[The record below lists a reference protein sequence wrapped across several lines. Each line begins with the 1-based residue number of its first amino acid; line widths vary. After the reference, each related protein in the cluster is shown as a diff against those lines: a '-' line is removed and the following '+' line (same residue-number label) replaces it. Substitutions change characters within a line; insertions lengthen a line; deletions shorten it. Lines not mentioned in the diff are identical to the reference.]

1 MAFISKFTGPEI
13 DRRLAQGTYDDAVA
27 AGFTGTK
34 EQFDAWI
41 AAYTP
46 AEMEKLNNKQD
57 KEDPMLETENKTV
70 VGAIN
75 LLNSEKQDK
84 EDERLATESKIVVD
98 AINELNTRATDLYYN
113 KQDKEDSGLVTEQ
126 KTIVGAI
133 NEVRLKLQDQDSQKQ
148 DKVDNGFAT
157 NDKSVVGAVNEIHNE
172 LDTCVADY
180 NEHIDEYEVFKAN
193 TENTL
198 NSHST
203 QIGQLTQE
211 KQDKTDFNLATKSKT
226 VVDAINENHA
236 SITAE
241 VARSVA
247 EDARLDETKVS
258 YTDISDDT
266 NPDRKTIMLKNHDSL
281 SGYGTDGTTAYN
293 LAMVSKWD
301 KADFGAAGIPINLN
315 GSEAHPTYNDKEEL
329 AFVSELSGE
338 TGKLAEDIKSLNE
351 TVATV
356 KQDLADSVSSINKNM
371 EDGFNTINDD
381 IDNEIRPAIEKNTK
395 DIGVV
400 NNTLTTKINE
410 TEEKLQADINYLK
423 PRVTTLESLQI
434 VKVDSDSETYAAS
447 YELQDATGKVYGQR
461 INIATDK
468 FIKSVSYANQ
478 TLTIVFVLEDGS
490 EYSQNID
497 VSELMNVYTAG
508 GGITISDTGVVSVS
522 DETLQMIQ
530 YSDSEVRRLEKDKI
544 PYVYD
549 EKTQSNIN
557 VILPEGG
564 SYLGNY
570 GDENATVA
578 KAAVYDGIKQLEL
591 GSSKVHTNINTDSD
605 VTIETSTGKKT
616 IATTDELVNVVNIP
630 IRSLQD
636 KVYTQEEIFDW
647 FGVTSVPELKQKI
660 SRGSQMYLR
669 YGILLSGNPMYY
681 KMPIEYTAFESANQ
695 IKLVCVGLNTRDDV
709 TSKYEIL
716 INLDGTIIEG
726 NSNVKLTLLSLEPN
740 LSNFATKDEVPNVFE
755 TKGLTELEMGESSAK
770 IEAAL
775 GIDFA
780 SLIDIIRENKAVI
793 VDRNSAGDYKAC
805 IHASGNISS
814 GNGAANLMFFIG
826 TTPTIY
832 QIQYVNETFA
842 LAVTEYAFAKKSDI
856 PDVSNLVSSEAL
868 NSALA
873 LKQNVTDN
881 SLETTSK
888 TVTGAINE
896 VRTSV
901 EDIHVPYQI
910 DIQALLSASDTESIS
925 AAIGTI
931 QALNNVVSENR
942 AIVGS
947 VASGT
952 VGVSIRVLGNVTSL
966 YYILDTVLGY
976 TVNEINI
983 TDNSGVLS
991 KQVVTHAFITENRVV
1006 NSLNSDE
1013 TTLPLSAAQGKSLN
1027 ETKQSKEDA
1036 SLPTTAKTVV
1046 GAIAELK
1053 TAVDSKASSDAL
1065 NAKQNATDQ
1074 SLQTTDKTVVGA
1086 INEVFSKC
1094 DNINILFTSG
1104 LVNLS
1109 SSSSEDEIL
1118 SCFTGYSSLDEV
1130 FTLLGSNAFII
1141 CDTSEG
1147 YMEVDKINTIFS
1159 YEIPARDS
1167 GSGEIDLYLSGFLGK
1182 WLGQDFTPSTDVYL
1196 IRITA
1201 SGSPGSFEY
1210 SCSTG
1215 VRSIAFKEE
1224 FSLYDI
1230 TKYVTVS
1237 GALSKAG
1244 SPGMGTYLIVNSD
1257 ELNSS
1262 TLATTNKTIV
1272 GAINEVKG
1280 LVDSKSSVGKID
1292 LESDGSGEIFNLYEG
1307 IYVNSATGAYSHAEG
1322 YRTYAAGES
1331 AHAEGDHTS
1340 AVKDHSHAEG
1350 SYSHALGV
1358 ASHAEGNYTECL
1370 GDYSHAEGSGSV
1382 AQGVAAH
1389 AEGYVTQTFSDG
1401 EHAEGVY
1408 NHSYQSDDESVRVV
1422 HSVGIGSASG
1432 TGVKN
1437 RINAHEIK
1445 FNGDHYVYGLGGYNG
1460 ANPAESQTLQEVIN
1474 SKQATITAGTGLEF
1488 EGNTLNVTLDTT
1500 VFKVVSVLPDSPA
1513 VGDENKIHLVPAE
1526 STGTNNLYTEYVW
1539 VNSAWEILGEYT
1551 SEVDLTPYLKIADAA
1566 DTYLSKTDATSTY
1579 ATATNLTAHTS
1590 NTENPHRVTAAQV
1603 GLGNVDN
1610 TSDENKPVST
1620 AQQTALDL
1628 KQNITDNSLPTT
1640 SKTITGAIT
1649 EIYNKQTVYT
1659 EVPTLTA
1666 DYNIPAND
1674 TFVEHTY
1681 IINIGDTVYNVTG
1694 DSAIRWAGA
1703 VTPVA

>member
-478 TLTIVFVLEDGS
+478 VLTIVFVLENGS

-544 PYVYD
+544 PYAYD

-695 IKLVCVGLNTRDDV
+695 IKLVLVGLNTRDDV
-709 TSKYEIL
+709 TSKYEII

-726 NSNVKLTLLSLEPN
+726 NSNVKLTLLSLEPD
-740 LSNFATKDEVPNVFE
+740 LSQYALKSEIPDVFE
-755 TKGLTELEMGESSAK
+755 TKGLTELETGESSAK

-780 SLIDIIRENKAVI
+780 SLIEIIQENKTI
-793 VDRNSAGDYKAC
+793 IIDRNSAGDYKAC

-832 QIQYVNETFA
+832 QVQYVSGTWA
-842 LAVTEYAFAKKSDI
+842 LAVDKYEFADKDEI
-856 PDVSNLVSSEAL
+856 PDISNLATKSE
-868 NSALA
+868 
-873 LKQNVTDN
+873 V
-881 SLETTSK
+881 
-888 TVTGAINE
+888 
-896 VRTSV
+896 
-901 EDIHVPYQI
+901 
-910 DIQALLSASDTESIS
+910 
-925 AAIGTI
+925 
-931 QALNNVVSENR
+931 
-942 AIVGS
+942 
-947 VASGT
+947 
-952 VGVSIRVLGNVTSL
+952 
-966 YYILDTVLGY
+966 
-976 TVNEINI
+976 
-983 TDNSGVLS
+983 
-991 KQVVTHAFITENRVV
+991 
-1006 NSLNSDE
+1006 
-1013 TTLPLSAAQGKSLN
+1013 
-1027 ETKQSKEDA
+1027 
-1036 SLPTTAKTVV
+1036 
-1046 GAIAELK
+1046 
-1053 TAVDSKASSDAL
+1053 
-1065 NAKQNATDQ
+1065 NAKQNTLVSGTNIKTLNGESLLGEGNIQLDEGPIDYETLINKPSINSVELSGNLSFEDLGLDVNPTWEQIQNKPTFAT
-1074 SLQTTDKTVVGA
+1074 VA
-1086 INEVFSKC
+1086 
-1094 DNINILFTSG
+1094 TSG
-1104 LVNLS
+1104 
-1109 SSSSEDEIL
+1109 
-1118 SCFTGYSSLDEV
+1118 
-1130 FTLLGSNAFII
+1130 
-1141 CDTSEG
+1141 
-1147 YMEVDKINTIFS
+1147 
-1159 YEIPARDS
+1159 
-1167 GSGEIDLYLSGFLGK
+1167 
-1182 WLGQDFTPSTDVYL
+1182 
-1196 IRITA
+1196 
-1201 SGSPGSFEY
+1201 
-1210 SCSTG
+1210 
-1215 VRSIAFKEE
+1215 
-1224 FSLYDI
+1224 
-1230 TKYVTVS
+1230 
-1237 GALSKAG
+1237 
-1244 SPGMGTYLIVNSD
+1244 
-1257 ELNSS
+1257 
-1262 TLATTNKTIV
+1262 
-1272 GAINEVKG
+1272 
-1280 LVDSKSSVGKID
+1280 
-1292 LESDGSGEIFNLYEG
+1292 
-1307 IYVNSATGAYSHAEG
+1307 
-1322 YRTYAAGES
+1322 
-1331 AHAEGDHTS
+1331 
-1340 AVKDHSHAEG
+1340 
-1350 SYSHALGV
+1350 
-1358 ASHAEGNYTECL
+1358 
-1370 GDYSHAEGSGSV
+1370 DY
-1382 AQGVAAH
+1382 
-1389 AEGYVTQTFSDG
+1389 
-1401 EHAEGVY
+1401 
-1408 NHSYQSDDESVRVV
+1408 N
-1422 HSVGIGSASG
+1422 
-1432 TGVKN
+1432 
-1437 RINAHEIK
+1437 
-1445 FNGDHYVYGLGGYNG
+1445 
-1460 ANPAESQTLQEVIN
+1460 
-1474 SKQATITAGTGLEF
+1474 
-1488 EGNTLNVTLDTT
+1488 
-1500 VFKVVSVLPDSPA
+1500 
-1513 VGDENKIHLVPAE
+1513 
-1526 STGTNNLYTEYVW
+1526 
-1539 VNSAWEILGEYT
+1539 
-1551 SEVDLTPYLKIADAA
+1551 DLT
-1566 DTYLSKTDATSTY
+1566 DT
-1579 ATATNLTAHTS
+1579 
-1590 NTENPHRVTAAQV
+1590 P
-1603 GLGNVDN
+1603 
-1610 TSDENKPVST
+1610 
-1620 AQQTALDL
+1620 DL
-1628 KQNITDNSLPTT
+1628 
-1640 SKTITGAIT
+1640 
-1649 EIYNKQTVYT
+1649 TVYQ
-1659 EVPTLTA
+1659 P
-1666 DYNIPAND
+1666 ICR
-1674 TFVEHTY
+1674 FY
-1681 IINIGDTVYNVTG
+1681 IWPLWNQSY
-1694 DSAIRWAGA
+1694 
-1703 VTPVA
+1703 

>member
-544 PYVYD
+544 PYAYD

-695 IKLVCVGLNTRDDV
+695 IKLVLVGLNTRDDV
-709 TSKYEIL
+709 TSKYEII

-726 NSNVKLTLLSLEPN
+726 NSNVKLTLLSLEPD
-740 LSNFATKDEVPNVFE
+740 LSQYALKSEIPDVFE
-755 TKGLTELEMGESSAK
+755 TKGLTELETGESSTN

-780 SLIDIIRENKAVI
+780 SLIEIIRENKAII
-793 VDRNSAGDYKAC
+793 VDRNSVGDYKAC
-805 IHASGNISS
+805 IHASGNISG
-814 GNGAANLMFFIG
+814 GNGAANLMFFVG

-832 QIQYVNETFA
+832 QVQYVSGTWA
-842 LAVTEYAFAKKSDI
+842 LAVDKYEFADKDEI
-856 PDVSNLVSSEAL
+856 PDISNLATKSEVNAKQDTLVSGTNIKTL
-868 NSALA
+868 NGESL
-873 LKQNVTDN
+873 LGEGNIQLDEGPIDYETLINKPSINSVELSGNLSFEDLGLDVNPTWEQIQNKPTFATVATSGDYNDLTDTPDLTVYQPITDN
-881 SLETTSK
+881 SLATSAK
-888 TVTGAINE
+888 TIPAAINE
-896 VRTSV
+896 IKESV
-901 EDIHVPYQI
+901 DSISDPYEI
-910 DIQALLSASDTESIS
+910 NLTNLLSAEDSESIS
-925 AAIGTI
+925 TAIGGI
-931 QALNNVVSENR
+931 DNLNATVQNNR
-942 AIVGS
+942 IIVGTIS
-947 VASGT
+947 NGNVS
-952 VGVSIRVLGNVTSL
+952 VSIRILGNVTTL
-966 YYILDTVLGY
+966 YYLLDSVVGLTL
-976 TVNEINI
+976 NEVAI
-983 TDNSGVLS
+983 TNTSGTLS
-991 KQVVTHAFITENRVV
+991 KSVTTHSVLTENMVI
-1006 NSLNSDE
+1006 NSLESDE
-1013 TTLPLSAAQGKSLN
+1013 TTLPLSAAQGKVLN
-1027 ETKQSKEDA
+1027 SNKQD
-1036 SLPTTAKTVV
+1036 KTDDTL
-1046 GAIAELK
+1046 E
-1053 TAVDSKASSDAL
+1053 
-1065 NAKQNATDQ
+1065 
-1074 SLQTTDKTVVGA
+1074 TTD
-1086 INEVFSKC
+1086 
-1094 DNINILFTSG
+1094 
-1104 LVNLS
+1104 
-1109 SSSSEDEIL
+1109 
-1118 SCFTGYSSLDEV
+1118 
-1130 FTLLGSNAFII
+1130 
-1141 CDTSEG
+1141 
-1147 YMEVDKINTIFS
+1147 
-1159 YEIPARDS
+1159 
-1167 GSGEIDLYLSGFLGK
+1167 
-1182 WLGQDFTPSTDVYL
+1182 
-1196 IRITA
+1196 
-1201 SGSPGSFEY
+1201 
-1210 SCSTG
+1210 
-1215 VRSIAFKEE
+1215 
-1224 FSLYDI
+1224 
-1230 TKYVTVS
+1230 
-1237 GALSKAG
+1237 
-1244 SPGMGTYLIVNSD
+1244 
-1257 ELNSS
+1257 
-1262 TLATTNKTIV
+1262 KTIV
-1272 GAINEVKG
+1272 GAINEILPKATG
-1280 LVDSKSSVGKID
+1280 VGKVD
-1292 LESDGSGEIFNLYEG
+1292 ACSDGTGEIFNSYGGDNVASGRYSHAEG
-1307 IYVNSATGAYSHAEG
+1307 DRTNATGKASHAEGYYTTAEGSRSHTEGEITTASGIASHAEGSHTTASGSISHAEGSYTTASGAYSHAEG
-1322 YRTYAAGES
+1322 YY
-1331 AHAEGDHTS
+1331 
-1340 AVKDHSHAEG
+1340 
-1350 SYSHALGV
+1350 
-1358 ASHAEGNYTECL
+1358 
-1370 GDYSHAEGSGSV
+1370 
-1382 AQGVAAH
+1382 
-1389 AEGYVTQTFSDG
+1389 TQTFSSS
-1401 EHAEGVY
+1401 EHAEGIY
-1408 NHSYQSDDESVRVV
+1408 NKSYNPTSNSVRVI
-1422 HSVGIGSASG
+1422 HSVGIGSSAAAR
-1432 TGVKN
+1432 K
-1437 RINAHEIK
+1437 NAHEIK
-1445 FNGDHYVYGLGGYNG
+1445 FNGDHYVYGLGGYDGTN
-1460 ANPAESQTLQEVIN
+1460 AISEDSKTLQEVIN

-1551 SEVDLTPYLKIADAA
+1551 SKVDLTPYLKSTDAA
-1566 DTYLSKTDATSTY
+1566 NTYLSKTDATSTY

-1674 TFVEHTY
+1674 TFVEHIY

-1703 VTPVA
+1703 VTPVASANAVLVVSVVKNLATWNVFMTV